1 MASTQKHKKPA
12 PNKVR
17 PAGFPTRDQ
26 VLDFV
31 TTSDQ
36 PAGKREIAKAFG
48 LKGAEKIALKALL
61 KDMADEGLLDIGP
74 ARAFHKM
81 GGVPKVT
88 VLRIVDVDDTTL
100 IATPERWEA
109 EGQAAPRL
117 RVMERGKRGALT
129 IGDRILARTEEAG
142 RGWVAHVMKKL
153 AKASEELLGVVE
165 EMADGKLWLR
175 PVDKR
180 IRKDT
185 PISDAGDAKP
195 GDLVLAEPH
204 GRPPRISARVTDVL
218 GDPFAPRSFSLIAI
232 HKHGIPHVFPDRV
245 EEEAVAVA
253 TIGLGPIHP
262 PLEGE
267 VAGRSPDG
275 GVSRQRDGDTPQPL
289 ASGERSPSPARGGF
303 RGREDLRHLP
313 IVAIDPVDA
322 RDHDDAVWAAPDED
336 EANPG
341 GFRAIVAIADVSYYV
356 RPGSA
361 LDKEARK
368 RGNSVYF
375 PDQVVPMLPHTL
387 SSDMCS
393 LRAGQDR
400 AAMACHLTIN
410 AHGKVTAWRFTRAV
424 IRVAAVLAYEDA
436 QAAIDGA
443 VAPLPPAGGAGGGHA
458 GDVAQAHPLDQSHV
472 PLIDPSRKREG
483 EQAAHD
489 LLDTALKPLWACWAL
504 LRKARDARD
513 PLALDLPER
522 RVVLDDAGRIVS
534 VAVRERLDAH
544 MLIEDYMIAA
554 NVAAAK
560 ALEAKKAP
568 VMYRVHE
575 VPGRDKLV
583 ALKEFLAT
591 FGIDFALG
599 QVIRPATF
607 NALIRKVGESEEKE
621 QIMTQ
626 ILRSQ
631 TQAYYAPQNM
641 GHFGLALGSYAHF
654 TSPIR
659 RYADLLVH
667 RALVG
672 AYGLE
677 LPPPKDKAIPDRS
690 SLSQDDYENMG
701 RVGEMISG
709 HERRAMEA
717 ERETIDRY
725 VAAYLA
731 AHVGEVMPARITG
744 VQNFGFFATVEGLG
758 GDGLVPVSTLGAEH
772 FFFDEGGKALQGV
785 ESGDRYTVGQRLEL
799 RLAEADPVNG
809 SLRFE
814 LPDNPAPRAG
824 PMKRDRTRPGVV
836 HRGRPK
842 NIRHIGASRGKHRK

>member
-1 MASTQKHKKPA
+1 MLPAAPAMPLVSGWPHPYSRFMASTQKHKKPA
-12 PNKVR
+12 ASSKVR

-26 VLDFV
+26 VMAFIAE
-31 TTSDQ
+31 SDQ

-48 LKGAEKIALKALL
+48 LKGQEKIALKALL
-61 KDMADEGLLDIGP
+61 KDMADEGLIDVGP

-88 VLRIVDVDDTTL
+88 VLRIIDVDDTTL

-109 EGQAAPRL
+109 EGQPAPRL

-245 EEEAVAVA
+245 EEEAVKASA
-253 TIGLGPIHP
+253 L
-262 PLEGE
+262 PLHE
-267 VAGRSPDG
+267 DK
-275 GVSRQRDGDTPQPL
+275 
-289 ASGERSPSPARGGF
+289 
-303 RGREDLRHLP
+303 REDLRHLP

-322 RDHDDAVWAAPDED
+322 RDHDDAVWATPDD
-336 EANPG
+336 DPANPG
-341 GFRAIVAIADVSYYV
+341 GFKAIVAIADVSYYV

-375 PDQVVPMLPHTL
+375 PDQVVPMLPHEL

-400 AAMACHLTIN
+400 AAMACHLTVN
-410 AHGKVTAWRFTRAV
+410 ANGKVTAWRFTRAA

-436 QAAIDGA
+436 QAAIDGTK
-443 VAPLPPAGGAGGGHA
+443 
-458 GDVAQAHPLDQSHV
+458 DN
-472 PLIDPSRKREG
+472 
-483 EQAAHD
+483 D
-489 LLDTALKPLWACWAL
+489 LLEPALRPLWACWAL

-522 RVVLDDAGRIVS
+522 RVVLDDMGRIVS

-560 ALEAKKAP
+560 ALEQKKAP

-575 VPGRDKLV
+575 PPSRDKLV
-583 ALKEFLAT
+583 ALKDYLAT
-591 FGIDFALG
+591 FDISFALG
-599 QVIRPATF
+599 QVVRPSTF
-607 NALIRKVGESEEKE
+607 NQLIAKIGEAEERP
-621 QIMTQ
+621 QIMEQ

-631 TQAYYAPQNM
+631 TQAYYSPQNM

-672 AYGLE
+672 AWGLE
-677 LPPPKDKAIPDRS
+677 LPAPKGKDIPERS
-690 SLSQDDYENMG
+690 SLSQEDYENMG
-701 RVGEMISG
+701 PVGEMISG

-772 FFFDEGGKALQGV
+772 FFYDEAGRALQGV
-785 ESGDRYTVGQRLEL
+785 ESGDRYTVGQRLDL
-799 RLAEADPVNG
+799 RLAEADPING

-814 LPDNPAPRAG
+814 LPDNPAPRG
-824 PMKRDRTRPGVV
+824 GMQKRDRTRPGVK
-836 HRGRPK
+836 RGRPA
-842 NIRHIGASRGKHRK
+842 NIRHIGAKRGRHRK